1 MDTAI
6 TGTTRTAQFRACTDA
21 HRSLP
26 HAQGGVFV
34 NALCCTAPAAKTLVA
49 YAALEMI
56 VGEQD
61 AFAARQACGWVVP
74 LGMQP

>member
-1 MDTAI
+1 M
-6 TGTTRTAQFRACTDA
+6 
-21 HRSLP
+21 
-26 HAQGGVFV
+26 